1 LGGEKARLLFALMSL
16 DAPHLLMLDEPV
28 NHLDI
33 DAREALAQA
42 LNAYDGA
49 VVLVSH
55 DVHLV
60 DAVCDRLWLVADG
73 GCAPFDGDLG
83 DYRTLLLDERRAL
96 RRTDRASNG
105 GERKQARRDRA
116 AARAE
121 IAPLRAAAREAER
134 RLDALHA
141 DKHEIETALADP
153 TLYAG
158 DPARIAELQRRLAE
172 VGRTLEETEG
182 AWLAAHGAL
191 EEAG

>member
-1 LGGEKARLLFALMSL
+1 
-16 DAPHLLMLDEPV
+16 
-28 NHLDI
+28 
-33 DAREALAQA
+33 
-42 LNAYDGA
+42 LNTYDGA

-73 GCAPFDGDLG
+73 DCTPFDGDLG
-83 DYRTLLLDERRAL
+83 DYRTLLLDVRRATK
-96 RRTDRASNG
+96 RADRAPNG

-121 IAPLRAAAREAER
+121 TAALRTAARDAER

-153 TLYAG
+153 ALYAG
-158 DPARIAELQRRLAE
+158 DPARMTELQRRLAE
-172 VGRTLEETEG
+172 VGRALEETEN
-182 AWLAAHGAL
+182 AWLSAHEAL
-191 EEAG
+191 EDAE